1 MIGMEDFYMG
11 AFSKRSLSC
20 VLSAAVVLSSV
31 TLSGCGPFKKQSVD
45 EELSKIK
52 GNTPWYDLQ
61 KTIVSDNYADPAFEE
76 LDTEFIGAVGDNVA
90 FRVQQTSGVPTDIDP
105 LTADL
110 SNYRSD
116 HLDIYSRSGELVDSI
131 DISETF
137 DDALE
142 VYGVNDLYY
151 FYNTLSIAGDKLI
164 MQVEPMPSELTNYTY
179 APVEITYDMTT
190 GEVEDHGVIEC
201 DPGFSANSSDFFSFG
216 DTVIEAR
223 SLLGAS
229 LYEGSDLE
237 FCVTKNGVDQGSV
250 SLLQS
255 SGVSSYTRVGSAVR
269 LSDDEI
275 LFIVDDFFSD
285 EPGSYVLNLDSMSIT
300 DYTEDLSWIGEP
312 KELDNMTYIEGAG
325 NLVCDRYGIKLID
338 LDSKTADYVFRF
350 DYCNINRFD
359 ASELELIDYSE
370 DHILFAGDVRISEQE
385 IGGYHVRSEIF
396 DLTKADTNPHAG
408 KDVIRVAV
416 PGEFN
421 YASAEACCVYNEGD
435 NSCYAILDERYII
448 DGSVTDPDEYLAA
461 MSDVENRLR
470 IDMMAGDGPD
480 IIMNAMSFMQLDS
493 PDLLVDLS
501 SAVPTGNYFTN
512 VFDAC
517 KIDGVLYQM
526 PLTCGVAGISTERSS
541 VTSGNVG
548 MTYDEYLTF
557 VNGVCNG
564 DDPIDKSRLDVICMC
579 VDDMSDI
586 FSQGG
591 EISFD
596 NDEFRELA
604 GFINDNI
611 NDPVVIEY
619 SDPIAQW
626 EADTTAE
633 FESHPAYYTEIT
645 SYEQYLRDYRYSDQD
660 PVILGL
666 PSCDSRGPALVVND
680 SVAISAKSEN
690 IDGCRQ
696 FINVLLS
703 DDIQMLY
710 AVSDRTPV
718 NIDAFESAAQESQEA
733 FNRSMSVMLDE
744 YSSAELAA
752 NGMSTVMLD
761 EQDIADYE
769 ALIMSCDHMPHT
781 DSAVMLIVREEIQA
795 YFAGQKTL
803 EEVLEIINNRV
814 ATFVNERG

>member
-20 VLSAAVVLSSV
+20 VLSAAVVFSSV

-90 FRVQQTSGVPTDIDP
+90 FRVQQTSGVPSDIDP

-110 SNYRSD
+110 SDYRSD

-137 DDALE
+137 DTALE

-179 APVEITYDMTT
+179 APVEITYDMAT

-223 SLLGAS
+223 SLLGAT
-229 LYEGSDLE
+229 LYEGSDIE
-237 FCVTKNGVDQGSV
+237 FCVTKNGTDLGSV

-255 SGVSSYTRVGSAVR
+255 SGVSSYTRVGSAVK

-300 DYTEDLSWIGEP
+300 EYNEDLSWIGEP
-312 KELDNMTYIEGAG
+312 KALDNMTYIEGTG
-325 NLVCDRYGIKLID
+325 NLVFDRYGIKLID

-526 PLTCGVAGISTERSS
+526 PLTCGVAGISTERSN